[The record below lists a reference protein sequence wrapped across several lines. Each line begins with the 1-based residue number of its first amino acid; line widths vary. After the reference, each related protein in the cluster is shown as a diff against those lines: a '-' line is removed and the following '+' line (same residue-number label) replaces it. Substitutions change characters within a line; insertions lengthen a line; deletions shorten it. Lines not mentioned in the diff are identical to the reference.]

1 MRRTKK
7 ELYAACDL
15 GLRYILEDEIYH
27 REKEPLMKTE
37 TAWVLEKG
45 QASQPRYAT
54 VSGGMLDWTEPGD
67 HAKALRL
74 ARRQDADA
82 LAEIMEDAD
91 RVAEHAWG

>member
-7 ELYAACDL
+7 ELYAACDE
-15 GLRYILEDEIYH
+15 GLRMILEDEIYH
-27 REKEPLMKTE
+27 REKETVMSTE
-37 TAWVLEKG
+37 TGWVLEKG
-45 QASQPRYAT
+45 LAIQPRYAT
-54 VSGGMLDWTEPGD
+54 VNAGMLDWTEPGD

-74 ARRQDADA
+74 ARRADADA